1 MKKYL
6 VTFIYL
12 FFMSLPVFAITDSGL
27 EHMNMDW
34 WKNFN
39 DEHLIQNLL
48 KVYENNYDLKNAA
61 LKIQANE
68 QVAKMQFAQE
78 LPFVTFS
85 ADISRDLKA
94 ARQQFGEMQ
103 IPTYSQNNFY
113 FPITAG
119 YEIDIWGKNRLKTK
133 SKKQQ
138 LEMAKQAQR
147 ATYIS
152 LTSNFVSDYF
162 NLIKTDKLLEIQK
175 ELVGTQKEILS
186 MTKSKFEIGLAP
198 VTEVLYQDKILSTLK
213 EEENN
218 YIKSQEV
225 LTNNLNV
232 YLADFNDKVKRTPF
246 EKVVVLENIPQKI
259 DTEIIEKRPDYLQE
273 EANIK
278 RIGFDVKVAKKEF
291 LPSFTIFGQ
300 IGLNAY
306 TLSTLCKSP
315 SQFFTAGILPSFDL
329 FSGGRK
335 LAFMKM
341 QKFRYEEALNN
352 YQKIYLNAANEINSS
367 LVDYK
372 TTTKNYIE
380 SQDKF
385 SKECKLYYLAKEK
398 RNIGSSSNLNVLSEK
413 EIYLSTQK
421 ELVVNKIN
429 TILSTISLYKATGGV
444 DLYKLNADKSKL

>member
-68 QVAKMQFAQE
+68 QVAKMQFTQE

-225 LTNNLNV
+225 LTNNLKV
-232 YLADFNDKVKRTPF
+232 YLADFNDNVKRTPF

>member
-186 MTKSKFEIGLAP
+186 VTKSKFEIGLAP

-225 LTNNLNV
+225 LTNNLKV
-232 YLADFNDKVKRTPF
+232 YLADFNDNVKRTPF

>member
-1 MKKYL
+1 
-6 VTFIYL
+6 
-12 FFMSLPVFAITDSGL
+12 MSLPALAITDSGL

-39 DEHLIQNLL
+39 DEYLIQNLL

-175 ELVGTQKEILS
+175 ELVETQKEVLS

-218 YIKSQEV
+218 YIKAQEV
-225 LTNNLNV
+225 LTNNLKV
-232 YLADFNDKVKRTPF
+232 YLADFNDNVKRTPF

-329 FSGGRK
+329 FSGGKK
-335 LAFMKM
+335 LAMLKM
-341 QKFRYEEALNN
+341 QKYRYEEALNN

-372 TTTKNYIE
+372 TTNKNYIE

-385 SKECKLYYLAKEK
+385 SKECKIYYLAKEK
-398 RNIGSSSNLNVLSEK
+398 RNIGSSNNLNVLNEK

-429 TILSTISLYKATGGV
+429 TILSMISLYKATGGV
-444 DLYKLNADKSKL
+444 DLYKLNATKSRL

>member
-225 LTNNLNV
+225 LTNNLKV
-232 YLADFNDKVKRTPF
+232 YLADFNDNVKRTPF

-259 DTEIIEKRPDYLQE
+259 DTEIIGKRPDYLQE

>member
-12 FFMSLPVFAITDSGL
+12 FFMSLPVLAITDSGL

-39 DEHLIQNLL
+39 DEYLIQNLL

-175 ELVGTQKEILS
+175 ELVETQKEVLS

-218 YIKSQEV
+218 YIKAQEV
-225 LTNNLNV
+225 LTNNLKV
-232 YLADFNDKVKRTPF
+232 YLADFNNNVKRTPF

-291 LPSFTIFGQ
+291 LPSFTILGQ
-300 IGLNAY
+300 IGFNAY

-329 FSGGRK
+329 FSGGKK
-335 LAFMKM
+335 LAMLKM
-341 QKFRYEEALNN
+341 QKYRYEEALNN

-372 TTTKNYIE
+372 TTNKNYIE

-385 SKECKLYYLAKEK
+385 SKECKIYYLAKEK
-398 RNIGSSSNLNVLSEK
+398 RNIGSSNNLNVLNEK

-429 TILSTISLYKATGGV
+429 TILSMISLYKATGGV
-444 DLYKLNADKSKL
+444 DLYKLNATKSRL

>member
-1 MKKYL
+1 
-6 VTFIYL
+6 
-12 FFMSLPVFAITDSGL
+12 MSLPVFAITDSGL

-225 LTNNLNV
+225 LTNNLKV
-232 YLADFNDKVKRTPF
+232 YLADFNDNVKRTPF

-444 DLYKLNADKSKL
+444 DLYKLNANKNKL

>member
-6 VTFIYL
+6 ITFIYL

-225 LTNNLNV
+225 LTNNLKV
-232 YLADFNDKVKRTPF
+232 YLADFNDNVKRTPF

>member
-12 FFMSLPVFAITDSGL
+12 FFMSLPVLAITDSGL

-39 DEHLIQNLL
+39 DEYLTQNLL

-152 LTSNFVSDYF
+152 LTSSFVSDYF

-175 ELVGTQKEILS
+175 ELVETQKKVLS

-218 YIKSQEV
+218 YMKTQEV
-225 LTNNLNV
+225 LTNNLKV
-232 YLADFNDKVKRTPF
+232 YLADFNDNVKRTPF

-329 FSGGRK
+329 FSGGKK
-335 LAFMKM
+335 LAMLKM
-341 QKFRYEEALNN
+341 QKYRYEEALNN

-372 TTTKNYIE
+372 TTNKNYIE

-385 SKECKLYYLAKEK
+385 STECKIYYLAKEK
-398 RNIGSSSNLNVLSEK
+398 RNIGSSSNLNVLNEK

-444 DLYKLNADKSKL
+444 DLYKLNATKSRL

>member
-12 FFMSLPVFAITDSGL
+12 FFMSLPVLAITDSGL

-39 DEHLIQNLL
+39 DEYLIQNLL

-175 ELVGTQKEILS
+175 ELVETQKEVLS

-218 YIKSQEV
+218 YIKAQEV
-225 LTNNLNV
+225 LTNNLKV
-232 YLADFNDKVKRTPF
+232 YLADFNDNVKRTPF

-291 LPSFTIFGQ
+291 LPSFTIWGQ

-329 FSGGRK
+329 FSGGKK
-335 LAFMKM
+335 LAMLKM
-341 QKFRYEEALNN
+341 QKYRYEEALNN

-372 TTTKNYIE
+372 TTNKNYIE

-385 SKECKLYYLAKEK
+385 SKECKIYYLAKEK
-398 RNIGSSSNLNVLSEK
+398 RNIGSSNNLNVLNEK

-429 TILSTISLYKATGGV
+429 TILSMISLYKATGGV
-444 DLYKLNADKSKL
+444 DLYKLNATKSRL

>member
-12 FFMSLPVFAITDSGL
+12 FFMSLPVFAITDSVL

-103 IPTYSQNNFY
+103 IQTYSQNNFY

-225 LTNNLNV
+225 LTNNLKV
-232 YLADFNDKVKRTPF
+232 YLADFNDNVKRTPF

-444 DLYKLNADKSKL
+444 DLYKLNANKNKL

>member
-225 LTNNLNV
+225 LTNNLKV
-232 YLADFNDKVKRTPF
+232 YLADFNDNVKRTPF

-444 DLYKLNADKSKL
+444 DLYKLNANKNKL

>member
-225 LTNNLNV
+225 LTNNLKV
-232 YLADFNDKVKRTPF
+232 YLADFNDNVKRTPF

-341 QKFRYEEALNN
+341 QKFRYKEALNN

>member
-12 FFMSLPVFAITDSGL
+12 FFMSLPVLAITDSGL

-39 DEHLIQNLL
+39 DEYLIQNLL

-175 ELVGTQKEILS
+175 ELVETQKEVLS

-218 YIKSQEV
+218 YIKAQEV
-225 LTNNLNV
+225 LTNNLKV
-232 YLADFNDKVKRTPF
+232 YLADFNNNVKRTPF

-291 LPSFTIFGQ
+291 LPSFTILGQ

-329 FSGGRK
+329 FSGGKK
-335 LAFMKM
+335 LAMLKM
-341 QKFRYEEALNN
+341 QKYRYEEALNN

-372 TTTKNYIE
+372 TTNKNYIE

-385 SKECKLYYLAKEK
+385 SKECKIYYLAKEK
-398 RNIGSSSNLNVLSEK
+398 RNIGSSNNLNVLNEK

-429 TILSTISLYKATGGV
+429 TILSMISLYKATGGV
-444 DLYKLNADKSKL
+444 DLYKLNATKSRL

>member
-225 LTNNLNV
+225 LTNNLKV
-232 YLADFNDKVKRTPF
+232 YLADFNDNVKRTPF

>member
-225 LTNNLNV
+225 LTNNLKV
-232 YLADFNDKVKRTPF
+232 YLADFNDNVKRTPF

-385 SKECKLYYLAKEK
+385 SKEYKLYYLAKEK

>member
-1 MKKYL
+1 
-6 VTFIYL
+6 
-12 FFMSLPVFAITDSGL
+12 MSLPVLAITDSGL

-39 DEHLIQNLL
+39 DEYLIQNLL

-175 ELVGTQKEILS
+175 ELVETQKEVLS

-218 YIKSQEV
+218 YIKAQEV
-225 LTNNLNV
+225 LTNNLKV
-232 YLADFNDKVKRTPF
+232 YLADFNDNVKRTPF

-291 LPSFTIFGQ
+291 LPSFTILGQ

-329 FSGGRK
+329 FSGGKK
-335 LAFMKM
+335 LAMLKM
-341 QKFRYEEALNN
+341 QKYRYEEALNN

-372 TTTKNYIE
+372 TTNKNYIE

-385 SKECKLYYLAKEK
+385 SKECKIYYLAKEK
-398 RNIGSSSNLNVLSEK
+398 RNIGSSNNLNVLNEK

-429 TILSTISLYKATGGV
+429 TILSMISLYKATGGV
-444 DLYKLNADKSKL
+444 DLYKLNATKSRL

>member
-225 LTNNLNV
+225 LTNNLKV
-232 YLADFNDKVKRTPF
+232 YLADFNDNVKRTPF

-429 TILSTISLYKATGGV
+429 TILSTISLYKTTGGV

>member
-1 MKKYL
+1 
-6 VTFIYL
+6 
-12 FFMSLPVFAITDSGL
+12 
-27 EHMNMDW
+27 
-34 WKNFN
+34 
-39 DEHLIQNLL
+39 
-48 KVYENNYDLKNAA
+48 
-61 LKIQANE
+61 
-68 QVAKMQFAQE
+68 
-78 LPFVTFS
+78 
-85 ADISRDLKA
+85 
-94 ARQQFGEMQ
+94 MQ

-175 ELVGTQKEILS
+175 ELVETQKEVLS

-218 YIKSQEV
+218 YIKAQEV
-225 LTNNLNV
+225 LTNNLKV
-232 YLADFNDKVKRTPF
+232 YLADFNDNVKRTPF

-291 LPSFTIFGQ
+291 LPSFTILGQ

-329 FSGGRK
+329 FSGGKK
-335 LAFMKM
+335 LAMLKM
-341 QKFRYEEALNN
+341 QKYRYEEALNN

-372 TTTKNYIE
+372 TTNKNYIE

-385 SKECKLYYLAKEK
+385 SKECKIYYLAKEK
-398 RNIGSSSNLNVLSEK
+398 RNIGSSNNLNVLNEK

-429 TILSTISLYKATGGV
+429 TILSMISLYKATGGV
-444 DLYKLNADKSKL
+444 DLYKLNATKSRL

>member
-12 FFMSLPVFAITDSGL
+12 FFMSLPALAITDSGL

-39 DEHLIQNLL
+39 DEYLIQNLL

-175 ELVGTQKEILS
+175 ELVETQKEVLS

-218 YIKSQEV
+218 YIKAQEV
-225 LTNNLNV
+225 LTNNLKV
-232 YLADFNDKVKRTPF
+232 YLADFNDNVKRTPF

-329 FSGGRK
+329 FSGGKK
-335 LAFMKM
+335 LAMLKM
-341 QKFRYEEALNN
+341 QKYRYEEALNN

-372 TTTKNYIE
+372 TTNKNYIE

-385 SKECKLYYLAKEK
+385 SKECKIYYLAKEK
-398 RNIGSSSNLNVLSEK
+398 RNIGSSNNLNVLNEK

-429 TILSTISLYKATGGV
+429 TILSMISLYKATGGV
-444 DLYKLNADKSKL
+444 DLYKLNATKSRL

>member
-6 VTFIYL
+6 ITFIYL

-119 YEIDIWGKNRLKTK
+119 YEIDIWGKNRRKTK

-225 LTNNLNV
+225 LTNNLKV
-232 YLADFNDKVKRTPF
+232 YLADFNDNVKRTPF

>member
-6 VTFIYL
+6 ITFIYL

-225 LTNNLNV
+225 LTNNLKV
-232 YLADFNDKVKRTPF
+232 YLADFNDNVKRTPF

-444 DLYKLNADKSKL
+444 DLYKLNANKNKL

>member
-1 MKKYL
+1 
-6 VTFIYL
+6 
-12 FFMSLPVFAITDSGL
+12 MSLPVFAITDSGL

-39 DEHLIQNLL
+39 DKYLTQNLL

-175 ELVGTQKEILS
+175 ELVETQKEVLS

-218 YIKSQEV
+218 YIKAQEV
-225 LTNNLNV
+225 LTNNLKV
-232 YLADFNDKVKRTPF
+232 YLADFNDNVKRTPF

-259 DTEIIEKRPDYLQE
+259 NTEIIEKRPDYLQE

-335 LAFMKM
+335 LAMLKM
-341 QKFRYEEALNN
+341 QKYRYEEALNN

-380 SQDKF
+380 RKDKF

-398 RNIGSSSNLNVLSEK
+398 RNIGSSNNLNVLSEK

>member
-225 LTNNLNV
+225 LTNNLKV
-232 YLADFNDKVKRTPF
+232 YLADFNDNVKRTPF

-259 DTEIIEKRPDYLQE
+259 DTEIIGKRPDYLQE

-429 TILSTISLYKATGGV
+429 TILSTISLYKTTGGV

>member
-113 FPITAG
+113 IPITAG

-225 LTNNLNV
+225 LTNNLKV
-232 YLADFNDKVKRTPF
+232 YLADFNDNVKRTPF

>member
-225 LTNNLNV
+225 LTNNLKV
-232 YLADFNDKVKRTPF
+232 YLADFNDNVKRTPF

-278 RIGFDVKVAKKEF
+278 RIGFDVKVAKKEI

>member
-133 SKKQQ
+133 SKNQQ

-225 LTNNLNV
+225 LTNNLKV

>member
-225 LTNNLNV
+225 LTNNLKV

-335 LAFMKM
+335 LAFIKM